1 MDYKNIPKEY
11 NGVSLENLSSK
22 QKRFCEEYVIDNN
35 GFASAERAG
44 YHKKYSSELL
54 KREDVQSYIAWLNED
69 MRNSRIASA
78 QEVAE
83 RLTRIARGE
92 GEEEVVTSQG
102 LKVLKGSDI
111 KDRIKALELL
121 GKKHAMFTDKV
132 ESKQEFSFVVDIED
146 EDADEE
152 IDF

>member
-1 MDYKNIPKEY
+1 MAIMPEEY
-11 NGVSLENLSSK
+11 NGVDLKSLSPK

-35 GFASAERAG
+35 GFASAERSG
-44 YHKKYSSELL
+44 YNRKYSCELL

-92 GEEEVVTSQG
+92 GEEEVVTNSG
-102 LKVLKGSDI
+102 LKILKGTDV

-132 ESKQEFSFVVDIED
+132 ETKQEFNFVVDIED
-146 EDADEE
+146 EDSDDDDIE
-152 IDF
+152 I

>member
-1 MDYKNIPKEY
+1 MSIMPTEY
-11 NGVSLENLSSK
+11 NGVSLQSLSPK

-35 GFASAERAG
+35 GFASAERSG
-44 YHKKYSSELL
+44 YNRKYSCELL

-92 GEEEVVTSQG
+92 GEEEVVTNSG
-102 LKVLKGSDI
+102 MKVLKGTDV
-111 KDRIKALELL
+111 KDRSKALALL
-121 GKKHAMFTDKV
+121 GKKHAMFTEKV
-132 ESKQEFSFVVDIED
+132 ETKQEFNFVIDIED
-146 EDADEE
+146 DNDEDEDIE
-152 IDF
+152 I